1 MESIE
6 KNAYILGTD
15 REELWRLG
23 YQHQVWSSEARKGW
37 EIAGFSMGQKL
48 LDLGCG
54 PGFCTQELGY
64 LVGDQGKV
72 IGIDKSKSYIHY
84 LDDIAQF
91 HKLNIETQACDF
103 NDMKLSPNSLDG
115 AYCRWALAWIPN
127 PSEIISK
134 VVEALKPGGR
144 FVVQEYY
151 DWSTFQTTPEFPNL
165 KEAIFQ
171 ALSSFDNGIG
181 EINIG
186 KKVPELFESNGLSVY
201 QTRPLSKLAKPHD
214 LVWQWPKTFLQIY
227 LPKVVEMGKLDA
239 EIASKAMEEF
249 SPLEAT
255 PGASLL
261 APAMIEVIGE
271 KK

>member
-23 YQHQVWSSEARKGW
+23 YQHQVWSSEARRGW
-37 EIAGFSMGQKL
+37 EIAEFSMGHNI

-54 PGFCTQELGY
+54 PGFCAQELGY
-64 LVGDQGKV
+64 LVGVEGKV
-72 IGIDKSKSYIHY
+72 NAVDKSEYYIHY
-84 LDDIAQF
+84 LDEITKF

-103 NDMKLSPNSLDG
+103 NDMVLAPNSLDG

-127 PSEIISK
+127 PEEIINK
-134 VVEALKPGGR
+134 VKKALKPGGR
-144 FVVQEYY
+144 FVIQEYY
-151 DWSTFQTTPEFPNL
+151 DWSTFQTNPEFPNL
-165 KEAIFQ
+165 KEAIYQ

-186 KKVPELFESNGLSVY
+186 KKVPEIFEKNGFSVY
-201 QTRPLSKLAKPHD
+201 NTRPLSKMAKPND
-214 LVWQWPKTFLQIY
+214 LVWQWPKTFLKIY
-227 LPKVVEMGKLDA
+227 LPKVVEMKKLDSL
-239 EIASKAMEEF
+239 IATKAMEEF
-249 SPLEAT
+249 DQLEKT
-255 PGASLL
+255 TGASLL
-261 APAMIEVIGE
+261 APSMIEVIGE